1 MSAEKNLRELHAQ
14 QTKLIDDLASHNAA
28 LSELD
33 TEVRDLDGGKLF
45 VANELRA
52 VEKEVND
59 LRLDLRT
66 YEINLQN
73 ASQILDK
80 AEVNISNLKP
90 EDYQGMDLESLEV
103 SLDEVQKN
111 INSLG
116 SINLASPDE
125 YLERQNELSET
136 IKSNQDRK
144 LEIQNSMSEL
154 VNKSS

>member
-1 MSAEKNLRELHAQ
+1 
-14 QTKLIDDLASHNAA
+14 
-28 LSELD
+28 
-33 TEVRDLDGGKLF
+33 
-45 VANELRA
+45 LRA

-144 LEIQNSMSEL
+144 LKIQNSMSEL
-154 VNKSS
+154 VNKSSEAESVLLDIRQKQSKFNESMRDLENKKSLAELDLKSISEPMK

>member
-1 MSAEKNLRELHAQ
+1 
-14 QTKLIDDLASHNAA
+14 
-28 LSELD
+28 
-33 TEVRDLDGGKLF
+33 
-45 VANELRA
+45 
-52 VEKEVND
+52 
-59 LRLDLRT
+59 
-66 YEINLQN
+66 
-73 ASQILDK
+73 
-80 AEVNISNLKP
+80 
-90 EDYQGMDLESLEV
+90 MDLESLEV

-154 VNKSS
+154 VNKSSEAESVLLDIRQKQSKFNESMRDLENKKVSS